1 MTSRLVAAQV
11 DNPSPGVQ
19 AAGYRILLMKVVL
32 IALGSLL
39 TINAFAAGSEA
50 IIRDRAK
57 ELSNQNNVR
66 QGVAPPAPSQPAAAA
81 NKAAP
86 PAAAMSP
93 IGRVQLD
100 IAAIKPT
107 SPVTPAQ
114 KQQLARDLAGLAQGS
129 KKPSFPTVN
138 KLAEDMATALSQ
150 KPVTEGA
157 RSRLVQD
164 LNAAMNPANL
174 QPTQMQDIVADVQAV
189 FQSAG
194 VPRKDAVTISD
205 GVKAISAELQKS
217 AK

>member
-1 MTSRLVAAQV
+1 
-11 DNPSPGVQ
+11 
-19 AAGYRILLMKVVL
+19 MKAVL

-39 TINAFAAGSEA
+39 TLNAVGAGSEA

-66 QGVAPPAPSQPAAAA
+66 QGVAPPAPSQPAA

-93 IGRVQLD
+93 MGRLQLD
-100 IAAIKPT
+100 IAAIKPN
-107 SPVTPAQ
+107 SPATPAQ
-114 KQQLARDLAGLAQGS
+114 KQQLARDLTALTQGP
-129 KKPSFPTVN
+129 KKPASAAVN
-138 KLAEDMATALSQ
+138 KLADDIAAALCQ

-164 LNAAMNPANL
+164 LNAALNPANL
-174 QPTQMQDIVADVQAV
+174 QPTQIQDIVADVQAV

-194 VPRKDAVTISD
+194 VLRKDAVSISD
-205 GVKAISAELQKS
+205 GVKAISGDLQKS
-217 AK
+217 SK